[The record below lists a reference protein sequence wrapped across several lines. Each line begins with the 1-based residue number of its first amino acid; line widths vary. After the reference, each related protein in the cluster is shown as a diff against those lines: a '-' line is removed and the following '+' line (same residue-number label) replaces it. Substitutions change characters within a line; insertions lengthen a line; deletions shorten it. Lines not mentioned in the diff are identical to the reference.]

1 LHSGSIIAKYKDSA
15 EFKKLSVQ
23 TQKDYLVYVSKIQSE
38 CGAMPIAAL
47 GDQRVRGDFLE
58 WRDGMAASPR
68 TADYAWTILARILI
82 WAKDRSLI
90 PFNPWEKGR
99 PALLGRGPRR
109 DRVDAG
115 GAQEAALRRF

>member
-1 LHSGSIIAKYKDSA
+1 MHSGSIIAKYKDSA

-90 PFNPWEKGR
+90 PFNPCEKG
-99 PALLGRGPRR
+99 GR
-109 DRVDAG
+109 
-115 GAQEAALRRF
+115 LY